1 MNTLTEFKEIEPYLP
16 VDLDVFHVGSQLA
29 FDLYLK
35 DVGTMKQALVRGTWF
50 NAPLREGFLNKGV
63 SKLYIKADDKTLF
76 DRYYRQVSLLKES
89 QKDRSF
95 SFREYSYLKD
105 RFLQINADLL
115 IEGTEI
121 TFSLYNLCKITFS
134 PVVEA
139 SVSAP
144 VRLTA
149 GMIADAG
156 CDVLIKDKE
165 IHLYQEYLAETLRI
179 RSGRN
184 AAKKQRKVSILR
196 EHAKIVLKEILDD
209 PLSSLKY
216 STVESLAGDLTAEIL
231 QNEHVVHH
239 LIAVRRH
246 DFYSYVHSF
255 NTAVLAAG
263 LAAHI
268 GLDKNAVHR
277 ILTGMMLHDV
287 GKRTIPPY
295 VLHKLGNLTDTE
307 YALYKQH
314 VVASGALLEKEKKVP
329 KEALTIAL
337 QHHERLNGKGY
348 PYKLSGAAIS
358 MQGRIAAIAD
368 AFDALTTPRPHKYP
382 LSPFYALQL
391 LAREAVYY
399 DKDLLASFIKMLGD
413 VE

>member
-1 MNTLTEFKEIEPYLP
+1 MSTLTEFKEIDPYLP
-16 VDLDVFHVGSQLA
+16 VDIDVFHVGSQLS
-29 FDLYLK
+29 FDMYLK
-35 DVGTMKQALVRGTWF
+35 EGITIKQALARGTYF
-50 NAPLREGFLNKGV
+50 NAPLREGFLKKGI
-63 SKLYIKADDKTLF
+63 SKVYIKADDKALF

-89 QKDRSF
+89 QKDRLF
-95 SFREYSYLKD
+95 SFKEYSYLKD

-115 IEGTEI
+115 FEGTEI

-134 PVVEA
+134 PVVDA

-149 GMIADAG
+149 DMIADAG
-156 CDVLIKDKE
+156 CDLLIKDKE
-165 IHLYQEYLAETLRI
+165 IHLYQEYLAKNLKA
-179 RSGRN
+179 RSIPN
-184 AAKKQRKVSILR
+184 AARNQIRVGILQ
-196 EHAKIVLKEILDD
+196 EQAKILLKEILDD
-209 PLSSLKY
+209 PLSSLKFR
-216 STVESLAGDLTAEIL
+216 TVESLAGDLTAEIL
-231 QNEHVVHH
+231 QNEHIVHH

-268 GLDKNAVHR
+268 GLDRDAVHR
-277 ILTGMMLHDV
+277 ILIGMMLHDV

-307 YALYKQH
+307 YTLYKQH
-314 VVASGALLEKEKKVP
+314 VVASSTLLEKKKEVP
-329 KEALTIAL
+329 KEAITIAL

-358 MQGRIAAIAD
+358 IHGRIAAIAD